1 MNYRQC
7 SAEYL
12 CEIDVNNHFGNHV
25 HVIVRINTT
34 SDIFIGL
41 RHMTYLKHK
50 PFYIFHKLLKQKQN
64 KKKHL
69 KKKTKK
75 HIT

>member
-1 MNYRQC
+1 
-7 SAEYL
+7 
-12 CEIDVNNHFGNHV
+12 
-25 HVIVRINTT
+25 
-34 SDIFIGL
+34 
-41 RHMTYLKHK
+41 MTYLKHK

-75 HIT
+75 HITWVRPIKEREEDTQTDWANCKAIQTHKFD